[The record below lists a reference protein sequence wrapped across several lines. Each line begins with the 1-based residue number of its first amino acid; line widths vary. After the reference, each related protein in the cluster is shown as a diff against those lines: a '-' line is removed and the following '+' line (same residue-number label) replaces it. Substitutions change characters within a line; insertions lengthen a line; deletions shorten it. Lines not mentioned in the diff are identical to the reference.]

1 MNIYFKGSLKTETFA
16 ITFDDGPH
24 HYFTPKLLELLAGF
38 NVRATFFMTGVNA
51 LKNKDL
57 VREVSSQG
65 HLIGNHSMNH
75 LKKIF
80 LPKQKLRCEIKTARD
95 ILEDIISKPV
105 DLYRPP
111 YGFISPSLFALSRE
125 LSLKII
131 LWSVQTHDYRRE
143 NYLQIIKRISKKIK
157 AGSIVLFHEG
167 HFNNAFLDYSNSL
180 EAVRCILKMS
190 VSMEII
196 PSTVNR
202 VLEFKE

>member
-1 MNIYFKGSLKTETFA
+1 MNIYFKGSLKTESFA

-24 HYFTPKLLELLAGF
+24 HTFTPRLLELLAGF

-65 HLIGNHSMNH
+65 HIIGNHSMNH

-80 LPKQKLRCEIKTARD
+80 LPVQKLRYEIKTARD
-95 ILEDIISKPV
+95 ILEDIILKPV
-105 DLYRPP
+105 NLYRPP
-111 YGFISPSLFALSRE
+111 YGFISPFLLPVSRE
-125 LSLKII
+125 LGLKII
-131 LWSVQTHDYRRE
+131 LWNVQTHDYRRE

-157 AGSIVLFHEG
+157 GGSIVLFHEG
-167 HFNNAFLDYSNSL
+167 HFNNALLDYSNSL
-180 EAVRCILKMS
+180 EAVRFILKMS
-190 VSMEII
+190 MSMGIK

-202 VLEFKE
+202 VLEFKD